1 MSDLQGTHDLKRCI
15 LTVGGRRITGHG
27 ETDGV
32 NVVFDEQRYTK
43 KYGAD
48 GQVSRSRLN
57 AKGGV
62 ITITVHQTNV
72 EAVTYLDEIGKRVS
86 PLDIVPIAFTDLE
99 SGQSFIASQAWLQK
113 EADKAW
119 NRESGDF
126 VYVFDTG
133 TILFP

>member
-27 ETDGV
+27 ETDAV

-57 AKGGV
+57 AKGGT

-72 EAVTYLDEIGKRVS
+72 EAVAYLDEIGKRVS
-86 PLDIVPIAFTDLE
+86 PLDIVPIGFTDLE
-99 SGQSFIASQAWLQK
+99 SGQAFIASQSWLQK
-113 EADKAW
+113 EPDKAW
-119 NRESGDF
+119 NKESGDF

-133 TILFP
+133 TIQFV